1 MTHPLIAFLK
11 TPMAAPETA
20 RLRHM
25 RRWWMALCLALA
37 LAVLLLPLL
46 QALFGPWGA
55 GPALILMLAA
65 PLHGASYFRAKLKAD
80 EAYVQGVQP

>member
-25 RRWWMALCLALA
+25 RRWWMALCWALA

-46 QALFGPWGA
+46 KALFGPWGA
-55 GPALILMLAA
+55 GPALVLTLAA

-80 EAYVQGVQP
+80 EDFAQGARP

>member
-1 MTHPLIAFLK
+1 MTHPLIDFFK

-25 RRWWMALCLALA
+25 RRWWMACCWALA

-46 QALFGPWGA
+46 KALVGLWGA
-55 GPALILMLAA
+55 APALILALAA
-65 PLHGASYFRAKLKAD
+65 PLHGLAYFRAKLRAD
-80 EAYVQGVQP
+80 EAFAQGARP

>member
-1 MTHPLIAFLK
+1 MTHTLIDFLK

-25 RRWWMALCLALA
+25 RRWWMALCWALA

-46 QALFGPWGA
+46 KTLFGLWGA
-55 GPALILMLAA
+55 SPALIVALAA
-65 PLHGASYFRAKLKAD
+65 PLHGYAYFRAKLRAD
-80 EAYVQGVQP
+80 EAFAQGAQA